1 MNKKSFLKICLVAG
15 ITAFVAND
23 IMYYTDKFGEQTFF
37 GENIIIAV
45 AIFVTTV
52 NTLFLYWRE

>member
-1 MNKKSFLKICLVAG
+1 MNKKSFLKICLIAG

-23 IMYYTDKFGEQTFF
+23 IMYYTDQFGQQTFW
-37 GENIIIAV
+37 EHIIIAV
-45 AIFVTTV
+45 VIFVTTV

>member
-23 IMYYTDKFGEQTFF
+23 IMYYTDKFGEQTFW
-37 GENIIIAV
+37 EHIIIAV

-52 NTLFLYWRE
+52 NTLVLYWRE

>member
-1 MNKKSFLKICLVAG
+1 MNKKSFLKICLIVG
-15 ITAFVAND
+15 ITIFITND
-23 IMYYTDKFGEQTFF
+23 IMYYRGKFDQTFW
-37 GENIIIAV
+37 EHMIIIAV

>member
-23 IMYYTDKFGEQTFF
+23 IMYYTNQFDQQTFW
-37 GENIIIAV
+37 EHIIIAV
-45 AIFVTTV
+45 VIFVTTV

>member
-23 IMYYTDKFGEQTFF
+23 IMYYTDKFGEQTFW
-37 GENIIIAV
+37 EHIIIAAV
-45 AIFVTTV
+45 SYTHLTLPTTPYV
-52 NTLFLYWRE
+52 